1 VKYPKIYKFS
11 FNFLLLLLGIFSSLS
26 LPAQKLNKAQ
36 LEQQKRINLRKIA
49 ETHKILQETTTE
61 KKATLGKLTALSEQI
76 STRKKLIH
84 SMETEVE
91 ILDKELIE
99 IDGLT
104 EAMETDLKALKK
116 EYAALIYAT
125 AKANNGYNKLAF
137 LFSADSFN
145 QLFQRII
152 YLRQYTKARQTQKEQ
167 IDKVKK
173 RLDSQRRKRNE
184 KRYERQL
191 LLQAQGIESKNLT
204 NLQDQ
209 HQETVKQLSAR
220 EQDLKDELDK
230 EQRELQQVE
239 NLIADLI
246 EKEIKRSREEAEKSV
261 ALRKDKTEKVEKKTD
276 NTIKLTAE
284 EAVTAAS
291 FSDLKN
297 KMTWPVKSGFVSSH
311 FGKHPHPELKGIE
324 EKNDGI
330 TIQTNRGAEVRVV
343 YEGIVKAV
351 MSPSNYKFVVVQHGD
366 YFTVYNKLTNVTV
379 KSGQKLKAN
388 DLIGTASTNSDG
400 ETEIQFQI
408 WKNAEKLDPENW
420 LSER

>member
-1 VKYPKIYKFS
+1 MKYPKIYKFS